1 MWNEAEQQ
9 KLGLMT
15 SMMGIFFL
23 LFGVSMMFDRAMLA
37 SGNFLLVSGLVT
49 AIGYKRS
56 TSFFFSRSRLKG
68 TIFLL
73 GGVVLVFVQWAIFGI
88 LSEFIGIIYL
98 FKYLP
103 FILFS
108 FPCANAKTNQGIY
121 FLYF

>member
-103 FILFS
+103 FILF
-108 FPCANAKTNQGIY
+108 
-121 FLYF
+121 